1 MSNGGAKA
9 TQELAT
15 ELQYFPEEDRRSS
28 SAGIGFVFM
37 LPLAVYAGVQAFTDS
52 IGLGVGAAAASV
64 VLPIVRFR
72 YAKSRPRAT
81 LRVEGGLLYLS
92 GPAFQQPRSVEL
104 NELLDVSLDTK
115 TIQRLREATSPVPEL
130 RFLNQTVGGEQD
142 VTRIALEFRDET
154 LFLTEDRV
162 SHSEANE
169 WFSKI
174 RRFLRRNAWVPADER
189 AQ

>member
-1 MSNGGAKA
+1 VLTSNIAA
-9 TQELAT
+9 RAFYEA
-15 ELQYFPEEDRRSS
+15 R
-28 SAGIGFVFM
+28 GFESDHQTK
-37 LPLAVYAGVQAFTDS
+37 AVYAGVQAFTDS
-52 IGLGVGAAAASV
+52 IALGVAAAAAAV
-64 VLPIVRFR
+64 VWPVVRWR

-92 GPAFQQPRSVEL
+92 GPAFKQVHRLEL
-104 NELLDVSLDTK
+104 HELRDVSLDTK
-115 TIQRLREATSPVPEL
+115 TIQRLREATSPVPDL

-142 VTRIALEFRDET
+142 VTRIALELRDET

-169 WFSKI
+169 WFAKI